1 MKEAVYQRKSYN
13 SDEFEQ
19 YGNQSGYEE
28 GDMLKQLEGKDII
41 TLDDNKEIISAIWIK
56 FRMAIFLPFFKDTER
71 R

>member
-19 YGNQSGYEE
+19 YGNQSGYAE

-41 TLDDNKEIISAIWIK
+41 TLDDNKEIISAK
-56 FRMAIFLPFFKDTER
+56 VENGKVVNKTR
-71 R
+71 

>member
-19 YGNQSGYEE
+19 YSNQSGYAK

-41 TLDDNKEIISAIWIK
+41 TLDDNKEIISAK
-56 FRMAIFLPFFKDTER
+56 VENGKVVNKTR
-71 R
+71 

>member
-41 TLDDNKEIISAIWIK
+41 TLDDNKEIVSAK
-56 FRMAIFLPFFKDTER
+56 VENGKVVNKTR
-71 R
+71 

>member
-28 GDMLKQLEGKDII
+28 CDMLKQLEGKDII
-41 TLDDNKEIISAIWIK
+41 TLDDNKEIISAK
-56 FRMAIFLPFFKDTER
+56 VENGKVVNKTR
-71 R
+71 

>member
-41 TLDDNKEIISAIWIK
+41 TLDENKEIISAK
-56 FRMAIFLPFFKDTER
+56 VENGEVVNKTR
-71 R
+71 

>member
-19 YGNQSGYEE
+19 YGNQSGYEK

-41 TLDDNKEIISAIWIK
+41 TLDDNKEIISAK
-56 FRMAIFLPFFKDTER
+56 VENGKVVNKTR
-71 R
+71 

>member
-19 YGNQSGYEE
+19 YCNQSGYEE

-41 TLDDNKEIISAIWIK
+41 TLDDNKEIISAK
-56 FRMAIFLPFFKDTER
+56 VENGKVVNKTR
-71 R
+71 

>member
-13 SDEFEQ
+13 CDEFEQ

-41 TLDDNKEIISAIWIK
+41 TLDDNKEIISAK
-56 FRMAIFLPFFKDTER
+56 VENGKVVNKTR
-71 R
+71 

>member
-13 SDEFEQ
+13 SDGFEQ

-41 TLDDNKEIISAIWIK
+41 TLDDNKEIISAK
-56 FRMAIFLPFFKDTER
+56 VENGKVVNKTR
-71 R
+71 

>member
-19 YGNQSGYEE
+19 HSSQFGYAE

-41 TLDDNKEIISAIWIK
+41 TLDDNKEIISAK
-56 FRMAIFLPFFKDTER
+56 VENGKVVNKTR
-71 R
+71 

>member
-41 TLDDNKEIISAIWIK
+41 TLDDNKDIISAK
-56 FRMAIFLPFFKDTER
+56 VENGKVVNKTR
-71 R
+71 

>member
-13 SDEFEQ
+13 SDEFFEQ

-41 TLDDNKEIISAIWIK
+41 TLDDNKEIISAK
-56 FRMAIFLPFFKDTER
+56 VENGKVVNKTR
-71 R
+71 

>member
-41 TLDDNKEIISAIWIK
+41 TLDDNKEIISAK
-56 FRMAIFLPFFKDTER
+56 VENGKVVNKTR
-71 R
+71 

>member
-13 SDEFEQ
+13 SDEFDQ

-41 TLDDNKEIISAIWIK
+41 TLDDNKEIISAK
-56 FRMAIFLPFFKDTER
+56 VENGKVVNKTR
-71 R
+71 

>member
-13 SDEFEQ
+13 SDEFEP

-41 TLDDNKEIISAIWIK
+41 TLDDNKEIISAK
-56 FRMAIFLPFFKDTER
+56 VENGKVVNKTR
-71 R
+71 

>member
-13 SDEFEQ
+13 SEEFEQ

-41 TLDDNKEIISAIWIK
+41 TLDDNKEIISAK
-56 FRMAIFLPFFKDTER
+56 VENGKVVNKTR
-71 R
+71 

>member
-19 YGNQSGYEE
+19 YGNKSGYEE

-41 TLDDNKEIISAIWIK
+41 TLDDNKEIISAK
-56 FRMAIFLPFFKDTER
+56 VENGKVVNKTR
-71 R
+71 

>member
-41 TLDDNKEIISAIWIK
+41 TLDDNKEIISAKVENGKVVNKII
-56 FRMAIFLPFFKDTER
+56 
-71 R
+71 

>member
-41 TLDDNKEIISAIWIK
+41 
-56 FRMAIFLPFFKDTER
+56 
-71 R
+71 

>member
-1 MKEAVYQRKSYN
+1 MKEAVYQRKCYN

-41 TLDDNKEIISAIWIK
+41 TLDDNKEIISAK
-56 FRMAIFLPFFKDTER
+56 VENGKVVNKTR
-71 R
+71 

>member
-13 SDEFEQ
+13 SVGFEQ

-41 TLDDNKEIISAIWIK
+41 TLDDNKEIISAK
-56 FRMAIFLPFFKDTER
+56 VENGKVVNKTR
-71 R
+71 

>member
-1 MKEAVYQRKSYN
+1 MKETVYQRKSYN

-41 TLDDNKEIISAIWIK
+41 TLDDNKEIISAK
-56 FRMAIFLPFFKDTER
+56 VENGKVVNKTR
-71 R
+71 

>member
-1 MKEAVYQRKSYN
+1 MKESVYQRKSYN

-41 TLDDNKEIISAIWIK
+41 TLDDNKEIISAK
-56 FRMAIFLPFFKDTER
+56 VENGKVVNKTR
-71 R
+71 

>member
-19 YGNQSGYEE
+19 YSNQSGYVE

-41 TLDDNKEIISAIWIK
+41 TLDDNKEIISAK
-56 FRMAIFLPFFKDTER
+56 VENGKVVNKTR
-71 R
+71 

>member
-41 TLDDNKEIISAIWIK
+41 TLNDNKEIISAK
-56 FRMAIFLPFFKDTER
+56 VENGKVVNKTR
-71 R
+71 

>member
-28 GDMLKQLEGKDII
+28 GDMLKQLEGKEII
-41 TLDDNKEIISAIWIK
+41 TLDDNKEIISAK
-56 FRMAIFLPFFKDTER
+56 VENGKVVNKTR
-71 R
+71 

>member
-19 YGNQSGYEE
+19 YSNQSGYAE

-41 TLDDNKEIISAIWIK
+41 TLDDNKEIISVK
-56 FRMAIFLPFFKDTER
+56 VENGKVVNKTR
-71 R
+71 

>member
-41 TLDDNKEIISAIWIK
+41 TLDDNKEIISAKVENGKVVNLSLIHI
-56 FRMAIFLPFFKDTER
+56 
-71 R
+71 

>member
-28 GDMLKQLEGKDII
+28 GDMLKHLEGKDII
-41 TLDDNKEIISAIWIK
+41 TLDDNKEIISAK
-56 FRMAIFLPFFKDTER
+56 V
-71 R
+71 

>member
-19 YGNQSGYEE
+19 YGNQSGYAE

-41 TLDDNKEIISAIWIK
+41 TLDDNKEIISAKVENGKIVNK
-56 FRMAIFLPFFKDTER
+56 TR
-71 R
+71 

>member
-41 TLDDNKEIISAIWIK
+41 ILDDNKEIISAK
-56 FRMAIFLPFFKDTER
+56 VENGKVVNKTR
-71 R
+71 

>member
-13 SDEFEQ
+13 RDEFEQ

-41 TLDDNKEIISAIWIK
+41 TLDDNKEIISAK
-56 FRMAIFLPFFKDTER
+56 VENGKVVNKTR
-71 R
+71 

>member
-19 YGNQSGYEE
+19 YSNQAGYAE

-41 TLDDNKEIISAIWIK
+41 TLDDNKEIISAK
-56 FRMAIFLPFFKDTER
+56 VENGKVVNKTR
-71 R
+71 